1 MEKRAELS
9 LRIYDD
15 VSETF
20 LYDFAVKFTY
30 MYGILTECS

>member
-1 MEKRAELS
+1 MGKSVKLS

-15 VSETF
+15 VSEIF

-30 MYGILTECS
+30 MYGILTEHS

>member
-1 MEKRAELS
+1 MGKSVKLS